1 MKKTKHIGTYLI
13 LGLWALIIIGMIGW
27 VLNNSFKT
35 NLEIYQNPWGLPSV
49 ATLENYESA
58 WGTMQMS
65 KYFTNSVLIVF
76 SSVFGSLVLS
86 SLAAY
91 ALTRFEFFGRKLL
104 LSVLIFSM
112 SIPLQLLLIPLY
124 EQLLALKMI
133 NTYHGLI
140 LVYSTMWFPFSLFVL
155 TGFFRTLPKEMEESA
170 IMDGCGE
177 FRLFFQIMLPLVQP
191 GLICVAVF
199 NFVAMWNEY
208 MLALVFASKPSMRTI
223 SLGMY
228 ALRDAMM
235 YTSNWGGL
243 FAAIIIMLI
252 PAAVVF
258 LTLQKYVIQGLTLG
272 AVKG

>member
-1 MKKTKHIGTYLI
+1 MKKTKHIGTYLV

>member
-65 KYFTNSVLIVF
+65 KYFINSVLIVF

>member
-104 LSVLIFSM
+104 LSVLIF
-112 SIPLQLLLIPLY
+112 
-124 EQLLALKMI
+124 
-133 NTYHGLI
+133 
-140 LVYSTMWFPFSLFVL
+140 
-155 TGFFRTLPKEMEESA
+155 
-170 IMDGCGE
+170 
-177 FRLFFQIMLPLVQP
+177 
-191 GLICVAVF
+191 
-199 NFVAMWNEY
+199 
-208 MLALVFASKPSMRTI
+208 
-223 SLGMY
+223 
-228 ALRDAMM
+228 
-235 YTSNWGGL
+235 
-243 FAAIIIMLI
+243 
-252 PAAVVF
+252 
-258 LTLQKYVIQGLTLG
+258 
-272 AVKG
+272 